1 MENKLRAKEM
11 KLYPNRITSL
21 LLIALLTWAPNIQA
35 QTTSGEELL
44 KKSKSYHDPDGNWGN
59 QVLRLHIQE
68 PRPQTPFRFSELTLD
83 LNTGAFN
90 LGREY
95 EVGSVVR
102 VITESGEAKVLVNG
116 SEEFSEEIKEELR
129 LDASRNSGYRSFY
142 RLMQGIPMSLDD
154 STVKEIG
161 KVREEVIDKKAVLAI
176 SIELKEP
183 MISSNWLLYISKEDY
198 SVVALRFLHHDT
210 EREDEM
216 IVFDGIYEFENIRV
230 PRFRH
235 WYEADSRE
243 YSGSDIIVKEL
254 N

>member
-1 MENKLRAKEM
+1 MTRIHFIKKL
-11 KLYPNRITSL
+11 SL
-21 LLIALLTWAPNIQA
+21 FFAIALILGSYGVQA
-35 QTTSGEELL
+35 QTLSGKELL
-44 KKSKSYHDPDGNWGN
+44 QKSKSFHDPDGNWGS
-59 QVLRLHIQE
+59 QVLRIHIQE

-83 LNTGAFN
+83 LKTGAFN

-95 EVGSVVR
+95 EVGSVER
-102 VITESGEAKVLVNG
+102 IITESGEAKVLVNG
-116 SEEFSEEIKEELR
+116 SEEFSDEIKEELR
-129 LDASRNSGYRSFY
+129 LDASRNTGYRSFY

-154 STVKEIG
+154 SKVKEIG
-161 KVREEVIDKKAVLAI
+161 EVQEEKIDEEAVFAI

-198 SVVALRFLHHDT
+198 SVVALRFLHQDS

-216 IVFDGIYEFENIRV
+216 IVFDGLYEFENIRV

-235 WYEADSRE
+235 WYEADSGE